1 MLSRSGSDF
10 PLRPFEPLQESKM
23 NKLLAGLIIAAVA
36 GVASA
41 QTGDPKLTTQEKQSA
56 TQATTGAAAAATTGA
71 QTAKQQEVNVQKS
84 KQTAKMTSA
93 EKNKALRTV
102 NANTVNPENTAG
114 VGATDRAQKSS
125 TAASKATT
133 KQRPD
138 LSTPEA
144 QKAMQKA
151 ATP

>member
-1 MLSRSGSDF
+1 
-10 PLRPFEPLQESKM
+10 M
-23 NKLLAGLIIAAVA
+23 NKLLVGLIVAAIA

-41 QTGDPKLTTQEKQSA
+41 QTSDSKLTAKQKQEAAQ
-56 TQATTGAAAAATTGA
+56 TTTGAAAAANTGA
-71 QTAKQQEVNVQKS
+71 QTAKQQEVNVKRS
-84 KQTAKMTSA
+84 KQSAKMTTA
-93 EKNKALRTV
+93 EKNKAIRAV
-102 NANTVNPENTAG
+102 NENTVNPENTSG
-114 VGATDRAQKSS
+114 VGATDRAQKAS